1 MIKIFKKPLMIMA
14 FVLALA
20 ICFVAIEPSNAEND
34 SNLKIELKWNIRA
47 GVDRYE
53 TSVLIARSKFEDSSR
68 AFLVS
73 GEVFADAL
81 VIGPVAG
88 KYNEPQ
94 YYLQLEIMHQQLFLT
109 MWKSQKLG
117 I

>member
-109 MWKSQKLG
+109 M
-117 I
+117 